1 MIEHLALSTTI
12 LERSARLGY
21 TSGLKCTL
29 YSSYAFDSSVWEMF
43 AALLNGCCLYIPSN
57 EQRLA
62 SLTEYLNKHR
72 IEMFCSTPTVVQNL
86 LQFHDRVPSLKTLDL
101 GGEAMT
107 KFVVAEWSNK
117 VRLHNGYGPTEA
129 CIDACDNDQIS
140 IDTEPNNVGYGQGTG
155 NRLWIVE
162 PDDHSRLSPVGCLGE
177 LLISGPALARG
188 YLNDPE
194 RTAKAFVDCSQYAW
208 SMEGDTR
215 CYATG
220 DLARRNGDGSIT
232 FAGRKDTQIQLH
244 GIRIEIEEIE
254 HVLSE

>member
-1 MIEHLALSTTI
+1 MEHVALSTTI
-12 LERSARLGY
+12 LNRSAKIGY
-21 TSGLKCTL
+21 TPRLKCTL

-43 AALLNGCCLYIPSN
+43 AALLNGSCLYIPSN

-62 SLTEYLNKHR
+62 SLTDYLNKNE
-72 IEMFCSTPTVVQNL
+72 IEMFVSTPTVVQNL
-86 LQFHDRVPSLKTLDL
+86 LQSPDRVPSLQMLDF

-107 KFVVAEWSNK
+107 KLVVAEWSDK
-117 VRLHNGYGPTEA
+117 VRLYNGYGPTEA
-129 CIDACDNDQIS
+129 CIDACLNDEIS
-140 IDTEPNNVGYGQGTG
+140 IDTEPNNIGSGYGTG

-188 YLNDPE
+188 YLNDAE
-194 RTAKAFVDCSQYAW
+194 KTAKAFVDCERYAW
-208 SMEGDTR
+208 STEGDTR

-232 FAGRKDTQIQLH
+232 FAGRKDRQIQLH

-254 HVLSE
+254 HVLGG